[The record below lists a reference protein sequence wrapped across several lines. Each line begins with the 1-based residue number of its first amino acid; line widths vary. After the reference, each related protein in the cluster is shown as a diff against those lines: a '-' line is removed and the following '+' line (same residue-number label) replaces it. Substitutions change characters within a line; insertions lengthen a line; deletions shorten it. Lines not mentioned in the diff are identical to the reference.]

1 MIELLVAYLLY
12 EGGAGAEWWLLFA
25 ALFALKVSNI
35 YKQIQKEREEELVI
49 KKIISMEN
57 IKSEHTSNH

>member
-1 MIELLVAYLLY
+1 MIELLIAYLMY
-12 EGGAGAEWWLLFA
+12 EGGAGLEWWALYA
-25 ALFALKVSNI
+25 ALFAFKISHI
-35 YKQIQKEREEELVI
+35 YKQMQKEKEEELVI

>member
-1 MIELLVAYLLY
+1 MIELLIAYLMY
-12 EGGAGAEWWLLFA
+12 EGGAGLEWWALYV
-25 ALFALKVSNI
+25 ALFAFKISHI
-35 YKQIQKEREEELVI
+35 YKQMQKEKEEELVI